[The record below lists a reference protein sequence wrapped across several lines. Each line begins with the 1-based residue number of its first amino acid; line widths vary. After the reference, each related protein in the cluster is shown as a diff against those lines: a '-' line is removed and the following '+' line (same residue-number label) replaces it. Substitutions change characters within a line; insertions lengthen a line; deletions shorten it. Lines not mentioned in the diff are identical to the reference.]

1 MKYQIS
7 CNTGCRCR
15 HKWVIVALC
24 MQMRMYSNP
33 VQTLNFKSVDR
44 IILKIVNPSAYNNY
58 HLRQCLCKASLNKN
72 NFSSCILS
80 TINTVCAIAHL
91 RNANKNS
98 TRLYRNIRDFYILR
112 DCYFLIF
119 CIVSSKCFTC
129 RKGLSLH
136 FSPLEEQWYHTYYG
150 WISILL

>member
-1 MKYQIS
+1 
-7 CNTGCRCR
+7 
-15 HKWVIVALC
+15 

-80 TINTVCAIAHL
+80 TINTVAALAHL
-91 RNANKNS
+91 RYANKNTTS
-98 TRLYRNIRDFYILR
+98 LYRYIRPLYISLDCYFFGFSHRFIKMFYVPQRAIIAFLAFGGTMISYILR
-112 DCYFLIF
+112 VNLNIA
-119 CIVSSKCFTC
+119 IVTMTDNN
-129 RKGLSLH
+129 
-136 FSPLEEQWYHTYYG
+136 EQLCQNVTDTDR
-150 WISILL
+150 